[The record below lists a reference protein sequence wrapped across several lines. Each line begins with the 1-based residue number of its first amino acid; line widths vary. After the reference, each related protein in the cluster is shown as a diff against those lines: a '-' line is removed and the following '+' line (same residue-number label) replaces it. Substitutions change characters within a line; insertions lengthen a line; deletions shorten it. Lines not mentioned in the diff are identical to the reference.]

1 MVETFRIIN
10 NIDIA
15 IKSFRKMGT
24 PPEATSIKS
33 TRSNVE
39 LILENTVSLKE

>member
-1 MVETFRIIN
+1 MR
-10 NIDIA
+10 
-15 IKSFRKMGT
+15 T

-39 LILENTVSLKE
+39 LILEKGKYNLVFANERDIESNTGESTR